1 MFIIKYRK
9 IFFTLSAT
17 IITLSFY
24 AMFAKG
30 LHYSIDFSGGSIMEV
45 SYAPVSGSEL
55 LDEKRPNIETLKTS
69 LDSAGFSDAR
79 IQMAGESGVM
89 VKTRALF
96 GDETQKLSQAL
107 SSVSGFSMEEK
118 RSSAIGPTI
127 GKELRSKALTAIVM
141 VIFGIVLFIAYTF
154 RRVSKP
160 ISSWKYG
167 MVTAITLLHDIIV
180 PAGIFIWMGKEID
193 TLFVVA
199 LLSVMGISVHDTI
212 VVFDRIREN
221 LKIKLSN
228 DFATTVGKSLE
239 QTFSRSINTSLT
251 VMFVL
256 ATLYFFGPASTK
268 DFSMLLWIG
277 IFVGTYSS
285 VFIASPLLVVIERWQ
300 NR

>member
-1 MFIIKYRK
+1 MFIINYRK
-9 IFFTLSAT
+9 IFFILSSIT
-17 IITLSFY
+17 IIFSFY
-24 AMFAKG
+24 AMVVKG
-30 LHYSIDFSGGSIMEV
+30 INYSIDFKGGSIKEV
-45 SYAPVSGSEL
+45 SYLP
-55 LDEKRPNIETLKTS
+55 IETATKGGVNRPDIEILKKN
-69 LDSAGFSDAR
+69 LDGAGFSDAR
-79 IQMAGESGVM
+79 IQMAGENEVM
-89 VKTRALF
+89 VKTRALS
-96 GDETQKLSQAL
+96 GDEPQKLSQAL
-107 SSVSGFSMEEK
+107 SVPGFNMEEK
-118 RSSAIGPTI
+118 RSSSIGPTI
-127 GKELRSKALTAIVM
+127 GKELRSKALIAIVM
-141 VIFGIVLFIAYTF
+141 VILGIVFFIAYTF

-167 MVTAITLLHDIIV
+167 VVTSITLLHDIIV
-180 PAGIFIWMGKEID
+180 PAGIFIWLGKEID

-221 LKIKLSN
+221 LKTKLSN

-268 DFSMLLWIG
+268 DFAMILWIG

-285 VFIASPLLVVIERWQ
+285 IFIASPLLVVLEKLQ
-300 NR
+300 DK

>member
-9 IFFTLSAT
+9 IFFILSAT
-17 IITLSFY
+17 TIALSFY
-24 AMFAKG
+24 AMVVKG
-30 LHYSIDFSGGSIMEV
+30 LNYSIDFKGGSIVEV
-45 SYAPVSGSEL
+45 SYTPVLGSEHPG
-55 LDEKRPNIETLKTS
+55 EKRPHIDILKNALS
-69 LDSAGFSDAR
+69 GAGFSDAR
-79 IQMAGESGVM
+79 IQMAGENEVM
-89 VKTRALF
+89 VKTRALV
-96 GDETQKLSQAL
+96 GDESQKLSQAL
-107 SSVSGFSMEEK
+107 SVPGFNMEEK
-118 RSSAIGPTI
+118 RSSSIGPTI
-127 GKELRSKALTAIVM
+127 GKELRSKALIAIVM
-141 VIFGIVLFIAYTF
+141 VILGIVLFIAYTF

-167 MVTAITLLHDIIV
+167 VVTSITLLHDIIV
-180 PAGIFIWMGKEID
+180 PAGIFIWMGKEVD

-199 LLSVMGISVHDTI
+199 ILSIMGISVHDTI

-268 DFSMLLWIG
+268 DFAMILWIG

-285 VFIASPLLVVIERWQ
+285 VFIASPLLVVLEKWQ
-300 NR
+300 KK